1 MKWTWC
7 LPGWWS
13 MHRPAKVSNF
23 KFPCQPHQQI
33 FWFDVSVNDF
43 LLVAV
48 RHGFEH
54 LQHMLH
60 IIHRQRMNESIVI
73 PVIICSS
80 ETDNLSCL
88 YYKHIFMY
96 ITIQYNISFISIHQ
110 WIMEFNCQPFMVHI
124 IQNSRIFFF
133 FLNIL
138 TVAARFSSKRPCF
151 CNSLYNSPLGAYSRI
166 R

>member
-60 IIHRQRMNESIVI
+60 IIHRQWMNESIII
-73 PVIICSS
+73 PIIICSS

-110 WIMEFNCQPFMVHI
+110 WIMEFNCKPCMVHI

-133 FLNIL
+133 FLKH
-138 TVAARFSSKRPCF
+138 TYSSSALFIKA
-151 CNSLYNSPLGAYSRI
+151 SLFL
-166 R
+166 

>member
-43 LLVAV
+43 LLMAV

-60 IIHRQRMNESIVI
+60 IIHRQRMNESIII

-110 WIMEFNCQPFMVHI
+110 WIMEFNCKPCMVHI
-124 IQNSRIFFF
+124 IQNSRIFFP
-133 FLNIL
+133 LNIL

>member
-43 LLVAV
+43 LLMAV

-54 LQHMLH
+54 LQHMLNK
-60 IIHRQRMNESIVI
+60 IHRQWMNESIII

-80 ETDNLSCL
+80 ETDNLSCI

-96 ITIQYNISFISIHQ
+96 ITIQYKISFISIHQ
-110 WIMEFNCQPFMVHI
+110 WIMELNCKPCMVHI
-124 IQNSRIFFF
+124 IQNSRIFFP
-133 FLNIL
+133 LNIL

>member
-96 ITIQYNISFISIHQ
+96 ITIQYNISFISIHS
-110 WIMEFNCQPFMVHI
+110 WIMEFNCKPCMVHI
-124 IQNSRIFFF
+124 IQNSRIFFP
-133 FLNIL
+133 LNIL

>member
-54 LQHMLH
+54 LQHMLNK
-60 IIHRQRMNESIVI
+60 IHRQWMNESIII

-80 ETDNLSCL
+80 ETDNLSCI

-110 WIMEFNCQPFMVHI
+110 WIMEFNCKPCMVHI
-124 IQNSRIFFF
+124 IQNSRIFFP
-133 FLNIL
+133 LNIL

>member
-54 LQHMLH
+54 LQHMLNK
-60 IIHRQRMNESIVI
+60 IHRQWMNESIII

-80 ETDNLSCL
+80 ETDNLSCIN
-88 YYKHIFMY
+88 YKHIFMY
-96 ITIQYNISFISIHQ
+96 ITIQYKISFISIHQ
-110 WIMEFNCQPFMVHI
+110 WIMELNCKPCMVHI
-124 IQNSRIFFF
+124 IQNSRIFFP
-133 FLNIL
+133 LNIL

>member
-43 LLVAV
+43 LLMAV

-60 IIHRQRMNESIVI
+60 IIHRQRMNESIII

-80 ETDNLSCL
+80 ETDNLSCI

-96 ITIQYNISFISIHQ
+96 ITIQYKISFISIHQ
-110 WIMEFNCQPFMVHI
+110 WIMELNCKPCMVHI
-124 IQNSRIFFF
+124 IQNSRIFFP
-133 FLNIL
+133 LNIL

>member
-54 LQHMLH
+54 LQHMLNK
-60 IIHRQRMNESIVI
+60 IHRQWMNESIII

-80 ETDNLSCL
+80 ETDNLSCI

-96 ITIQYNISFISIHQ
+96 ITIQYKISFISIHQ
-110 WIMEFNCQPFMVHI
+110 WIMELNCKPCMVHI
-124 IQNSRIFFF
+124 IQNSRIFFP
-133 FLNIL
+133 LNIL

>member
-54 LQHMLH
+54 LQHMLN
-60 IIHRQRMNESIVI
+60 IIHRQWMNESIII

-80 ETDNLSCL
+80 ETDNLSCI

-96 ITIQYNISFISIHQ
+96 ITIQYKISFISIHQ
-110 WIMEFNCQPFMVHI
+110 WIMELNCKPCMVHI
-124 IQNSRIFFF
+124 IQNSRIFFP
-133 FLNIL
+133 LNIL

>member
-54 LQHMLH
+54 LQHMLNK
-60 IIHRQRMNESIVI
+60 IHRQWMNESIII

-110 WIMEFNCQPFMVHI
+110 WIMEFNCKPCMVHI
-124 IQNSRIFFF
+124 IQNSRIFFP
-133 FLNIL
+133 LNIL

>member
-54 LQHMLH
+54 LQHMLNK
-60 IIHRQRMNESIVI
+60 IHRQWMNESIII

-80 ETDNLSCL
+80 ETDNLSCI

-96 ITIQYNISFISIHQ
+96 ITIQYKISFISIHQ
-110 WIMEFNCQPFMVHI
+110 WIMEFNCKPCMVHI
-124 IQNSRIFFF
+124 IQNSRIFFP
-133 FLNIL
+133 LNIL

>member
-48 RHGFEH
+48 WHGFEH

-60 IIHRQRMNESIVI
+60 IINRQWMNEYIII

-88 YYKHIFMY
+88 YYKHIFMH

-110 WIMEFNCQPFMVHI
+110 WIMELNCKPCMVHI
-124 IQNSRIFFF
+124 IQNSRIFFP
-133 FLNIL
+133 LNIL

>member
-48 RHGFEH
+48 WHGFEH
-54 LQHMLH
+54 LQHMLNK
-60 IIHRQRMNESIVI
+60 IHRQWMNESIII

-80 ETDNLSCL
+80 ETDNLSCI

-96 ITIQYNISFISIHQ
+96 ITIQYKISFISIHQ
-110 WIMEFNCQPFMVHI
+110 WIMELNCKPCMVHI
-124 IQNSRIFFF
+124 IQNSRIFFP
-133 FLNIL
+133 LNIL